1 MATTGAQD
9 SPRSRRR
16 GPRQP
21 RQKVDSRRSWAASFA
36 EYLHSECHMA
46 ASTVAA
52 YTRDVDRF
60 LQWLEGRT
68 FASLTVRDMSD
79 YIAWLHARKL
89 APSSVTRHVV
99 SLRVFFR
106 YLQLESVLE
115 DNVAELLSSPKAW
128 QRIPQVVP
136 AHQIDDLL
144 TAPRR
149 HDPLFRRDRA
159 LLELLYA
166 TGCRAS
172 EVSTLGLRDV
182 HFDERFCVC
191 HGKGDKQRVVP
202 LGEPAIEAVRR
213 YLASERG
220 DLAAKAS
227 PAPDWLLL
235 SRRGKQLRREAIWT
249 LVKKYARRA
258 GVSAEVSPHSLRH
271 SFATH
276 MLSGGA
282 DLRLVQEM
290 LGHASIATTQ
300 RYTHVDSDRLKSI
313 HSRFH
318 PRA

>member
-1 MATTGAQD
+1 
-9 SPRSRRR
+9 
-16 GPRQP
+16 
-21 RQKVDSRRSWAASFA
+21 
-36 EYLHSECHMA
+36 MA
-46 ASTVAA
+46 ANTVAA

-60 LQWLEGRT
+60 LEWLADRP
-68 FASLTVRDMSD
+68 FAALSIRDVSD
-79 YIAWLHARKL
+79 YAAWLHESQL

-106 YLQLESVLE
+106 YLQLEAVLDE
-115 DNVAELLSSPKAW
+115 NVAELLASPKAW
-128 QRIPQVVP
+128 QRVPQIVP
-136 AHQIDDLL
+136 ARSVDDLL
-144 TAPRR
+144 TAPTRR
-149 HDPLFRRDRA
+149 DPLYRRDRA

-172 EVSTLGLRDV
+172 EVSTMRLRDV
-182 HFDERFCVC
+182 HFDENYCVC

-202 LGEPAIEAVRR
+202 LGDPAIDAIRL
-213 YLASERG
+213 YLQHERG
-220 DLAAKAS
+220 TLAAKIA

-235 SRRGKQLRREAIWT
+235 SRRGRQLRREAIWE
-249 LVKKYARRA
+249 LVKKYALRS
-258 GVSAEVSPHSLRH
+258 GMSPEISPHSLRH

-300 RYTHVDSDRLKSI
+300 RYTHVDTERLKTI
-313 HSRFH
+313 HRQFH